1 MFHSLLTLIVAFL
14 CLFLSYFAFV
24 GSLEEDPEKIT
35 METTS
40 SSVSAHTPDVNTEI
54 ESPAAASWETPG
66 KEATNPVRIDF

>member
-1 MFHSLLTLIVAFL
+1 MFRSLLTLIVAFL

-24 GSLEEDPEKIT
+24 GSSEEDQEKII